1 MWMLSGDEGGTAST
15 CTRVVMLASSS
26 SSSMTQREPWMSA
39 TCKQDHKCPWMR
51 GGNLWRAH
59 HSVHSPCAGQSL
71 AALANWQ
78 PQGLSPT
85 VATSVAPVMLA
96 ATAATATAATAAA
109 AAAVVHLQ
117 A

>member
-1 MWMLSGDEGGTAST
+1 MYQGGDACQQQQQQQQQQHDTKGAMDVSNMQTGPQVSLDEGTDPS
-15 CTRVVMLASSS
+15 
-26 SSSMTQREPWMSA
+26 
-39 TCKQDHKCPWMR
+39 
-51 GGNLWRAH
+51 RAH

-85 VATSVAPVMLA
+85 VATSDAPVILA
-96 ATAATATAATAAA
+96 ATAATTAATAAAAA